1 MRCCGG
7 VETSI
12 MVVDHDA
19 SPSSVARLCAPV
31 RARSLSICHAMHVLC
46 GHVRQLTAAPV
57 SVRFGRR
64 SERLRRRTD
73 TEETYAAGRGG
84 CGLSA
89 SSRRTSRSCTH
100 PVRRRAPGAASGS
113 RHSRSVRRPWRA
125 QWLDG
130 RRGIPPDHLGC
141 QRPLRECVRPCALL
155 AVPVRS
161 LCTRSTHPCLC
172 VPVWM
177 SVRVVG
183 WRRWQRLKL
192 AWQAR
197 LGPICVACKFG
208 RTIQPSRMYVAG
220 AARPPVRGGGT
231 GSGVHPAA
239 GRV

>member
-1 MRCCGG
+1 MRARRHSQPCVLPGAGLEPMRCCGG
-7 VETSI
+7 VESFTSI
-12 MVVDHDA
+12 MAVDHDA
-19 SPSSVARLCAPV
+19 IPSSVARLCAPV

-73 TEETYAAGRGG
+73 TEETYTAGRGG

-161 LCTRSTHPCLC
+161 LCTRSTRPCACLC
-172 VPVWM
+172 
-177 SVRVVG
+177 G
-183 WRRWQRLKL
+183 
-192 AWQAR
+192 
-197 LGPICVACKFG
+197 
-208 RTIQPSRMYVAG
+208 
-220 AARPPVRGGGT
+220 
-231 GSGVHPAA
+231 
-239 GRV
+239 

>member
-1 MRCCGG
+1 MTHGN
-7 VETSI
+7 
-12 MVVDHDA
+12 
-19 SPSSVARLCAPV
+19 SPERPKHCLHAHRHSSPHFLQVRFARPAALTALCAPWRRFGADKV
-31 RARSLSICHAMHVLC
+31 LRRRRELHQHHGRGPRRDPVVRRKTLRARSLSICHAMHVLC
-46 GHVRQLTAAPV
+46 GHVRRLTAAPV

-73 TEETYAAGRGG
+73 TEEAYTAGRGG

-161 LCTRSTHPCLC
+161 LCTRSTRPCACLC
-172 VPVWM
+172 
-177 SVRVVG
+177 G
-183 WRRWQRLKL
+183 
-192 AWQAR
+192 
-197 LGPICVACKFG
+197 
-208 RTIQPSRMYVAG
+208 
-220 AARPPVRGGGT
+220 
-231 GSGVHPAA
+231 
-239 GRV
+239 

>member
-1 MRCCGG
+1 
-7 VETSI
+7 
-12 MVVDHDA
+12 
-19 SPSSVARLCAPV
+19 
-31 RARSLSICHAMHVLC
+31 MHVLC
-46 GHVRQLTAAPV
+46 GHVRRLTAAPV

-73 TEETYAAGRGG
+73 TEEAYTAGRGG

-161 LCTRSTHPCLC
+161 SCA
-172 VPVWM
+172 PVL
-177 SVRVVG
+177 R
-183 WRRWQRLKL
+183 
-192 AWQAR
+192 A
-197 LGPICVACKFG
+197 
-208 RTIQPSRMYVAG
+208 
-220 AARPPVRGGGT
+220 PVRACVDERAG
-231 GSGVHPAA
+231 
-239 GRV
+239 GRVEAVAALETRMAGTSGPGLCGIQVWAHDSAVTHVCGGCRTTPGSRG